1 MEKKTTG
8 ITIGMLRGITA
19 LLIGVL
25 LVFWSQSAVTYLIM
39 AIGCLFLIPGLLSLL
54 NYYRKTSPDGGR
66 RFGWSQVLG
75 IGSILF
81 GLCLIV
87 SPVFFE
93 KSLMYALGIILSYAG
108 LSEIVQLTMARQWVR
123 VPAGFYVTPVLVMLL
138 GIFILFNPIESANV
152 PFIILG
158 IGCMVYG
165 LSDMVNVIKFRQR
178 NSDATEAVVVEEDV
192 LQETPQLDE
201 NISAEG
207 K

>member
-19 LLIGVL
+19 LLIGGL

-54 NYYRKTSPDGGR
+54 AYLRNTSSEGTR
-66 RFGWSQVLG
+66 RFGWPQMLG
-75 IGSILF
+75 VGSILF

-108 LSEIVQLTMARQWVR
+108 LSEIIQLTAARQWVR
-123 VPAGFYVTPVLVMLL
+123 VPGGFYVTPVLVMLL
-138 GIFILFNPIESANV
+138 GIFILFNPIESANL

-165 LSDMVNVIKFRQR
+165 LSDMVNVLKFRRR
-178 NSDATEAVVVEEDV
+178 NSEVEEV
-192 LQETPQLDE
+192 QVVIDE
-201 NISAEG
+201 PKEYENSVEE
-207 K
+207 

>member
-8 ITIGMLRGITA
+8 ITMAMLRGIAA
-19 LLIGVL
+19 LLIGIL
-25 LVFWSQSAVTYLIM
+25 LVFWSQNAVTYLIM
-39 AIGCLFLIPGLLSLL
+39 AVGCLFLIPGLLSLL
-54 NYYRKTSPDGGR
+54 AYFRQTSPEGNR
-66 RFGWSQVLG
+66 SFGWSQVLG

-108 LSEIVQLTMARQWVR
+108 LSEIIQLTVARQWTR
-123 VPAGFYVTPVLVMLL
+123 VSVGFYVTPVLVMLV

-165 LSDMVNVIKFRQR
+165 LSDMVNVIKFRRR
-178 NSDATEAVVVEEDV
+178 NSEVEEVQVV
-192 LQETPQLDE
+192 LDEPKEQETPIE
-201 NISAEG
+201 E
-207 K
+207 

>member
-1 MEKKTTG
+1 MEKKTSGFTYA
-8 ITIGMLRGITA
+8 MLRGITA

-25 LVFWSQSAVTYLIM
+25 LVFWSQSAVLYLIM

-54 NYYRKTSPDGGR
+54 TYFRKPSLDGNR
-66 RFGWSQVLG
+66 RFGWAQVLG
-75 IGSILF
+75 VGSILF

-108 LSEIVQLTMARQWVR
+108 LSEIIQLVSARQWVR
-123 VPAGFYVTPVLVMLL
+123 VPGGFYVTPVLVMLL
-138 GIFILFNPIESANV
+138 GLFILFNPIESANL
-152 PFIILG
+152 PFILLG

-178 NSDATEAVVVEEDV
+178 NNDVEELEV
-192 LQETPQLDE
+192 VAEQEEQGHVKVE
-201 NISAEG
+201 
-207 K
+207 

>member
-8 ITIGMLRGITA
+8 ITMAMLRGIAA
-19 LLIGVL
+19 LLIGIL
-25 LVFWSQSAVTYLIM
+25 LVFWSQNAVTYLIM
-39 AIGCLFLIPGLLSLL
+39 AVGCLFLIPGLLSLL
-54 NYYRKTSPDGGR
+54 AYFRQTSPEGNR
-66 RFGWSQVLG
+66 SFGWSQVLG

-108 LSEIVQLTMARQWVR
+108 LSEIIQLTVARQWTC
-123 VPAGFYVTPVLVMLL
+123 VPAGFYVTPVLVMLV
-138 GIFILFNPIESANV
+138 GIFILFNPIESANL

-165 LSDMVNVIKFRQR
+165 LSDMVNVIKFRRR
-178 NSDATEAVVVEEDV
+178 NSDVEEV
-192 LQETPQLDE
+192 QVVLDE
-201 NISAEG
+201 PKEQESPIEG
-207 K
+207 

>member
-8 ITIGMLRGITA
+8 ITMAMLRGIAA
-19 LLIGVL
+19 LLIGIL
-25 LVFWSQSAVTYLIM
+25 LVFWSQNAVTYLIM
-39 AIGCLFLIPGLLSLL
+39 AVGCLFLIPGLLSLL
-54 NYYRKTSPDGGR
+54 AYFRQTSPEGNR
-66 RFGWSQVLG
+66 SFGWSQVLG

-93 KSLMYALGIILSYAG
+93 KSLMYALGIILSHAG
-108 LSEIVQLTMARQWVR
+108 LSEIIQLTVARQWTR
-123 VPAGFYVTPVLVMLL
+123 VPAGFYVTPVLVMLV

-165 LSDMVNVIKFRQR
+165 LSDMVNVIKFRRR
-178 NSDATEAVVVEEDV
+178 NSEVEEVQVV
-192 LQETPQLDE
+192 LDEPKEQETPIGE
-201 NISAEG
+201 
-207 K
+207 

>member
-19 LLIGVL
+19 LLIGGL

-54 NYYRKTSPDGGR
+54 AYLRNTSSEGTR
-66 RFGWSQVLG
+66 RFGWSQMLG
-75 IGSILF
+75 VGSILF

-108 LSEIVQLTMARQWVR
+108 LSEIIQLTVARQWVR
-123 VPAGFYVTPVLVMLL
+123 VPGGFYVTPVLVMLL
-138 GIFILFNPIESANV
+138 GIFILFTPIESANL

-165 LSDMVNVIKFRQR
+165 LSDMVNVIKFRHR
-178 NSDATEAVVVEEDV
+178 NSDVEEV
-192 LQETPQLDE
+192 QVVIDE
-201 NISAEG
+201 PKEQGNPVEE
-207 K
+207 

>member
-19 LLIGVL
+19 LLIGGL

-54 NYYRKTSPDGGR
+54 AYLRNTSSEGTR
-66 RFGWSQVLG
+66 RFGWSQMLG
-75 IGSILF
+75 VGSILF

-108 LSEIVQLTMARQWVR
+108 LSEIIQLTAARQWVR
-123 VPAGFYVTPVLVMLL
+123 VPGGFYVTPVLVMLV
-138 GIFILFNPIESANV
+138 GIFILFNPIESANL

-165 LSDMVNVIKFRQR
+165 LSDMVNVIKFRRR
-178 NSDATEAVVVEEDV
+178 NSDVEEV
-192 LQETPQLDE
+192 QVVIDE
-201 NISAEG
+201 PKEYEIL
-207 K
+207 

>member
-8 ITIGMLRGITA
+8 ITMAMLRGIAA
-19 LLIGVL
+19 LLIGIL
-25 LVFWSQSAVTYLIM
+25 LVFWSQNAVTYLIM
-39 AIGCLFLIPGLLSLL
+39 AVGCLFLIPGLLSLL
-54 NYYRKTSPDGGR
+54 AYFRQTSPEGNR
-66 RFGWSQVLG
+66 SFGWSQVLG

-108 LSEIVQLTMARQWVR
+108 LSEIIQLTVARQWTR
-123 VPAGFYVTPVLVMLL
+123 VPAGFYVTPVLVMLV

-165 LSDMVNVIKFRQR
+165 LSDMVNVIKFRRR
-178 NSDATEAVVVEEDV
+178 NSDVEEVQVV
-192 LQETPQLDE
+192 LDEPKEQETPIE
-201 NISAEG
+201 E
-207 K
+207 

>member
-19 LLIGVL
+19 LLIGGL

-54 NYYRKTSPDGGR
+54 AYLRNTSSEGTR
-66 RFGWSQVLG
+66 RFGWSQMLG
-75 IGSILF
+75 VGSILF

-108 LSEIVQLTMARQWVR
+108 LSEIIQLTAARQWVR
-123 VPAGFYVTPVLVMLL
+123 VPGGFYVTPVLVMLL
-138 GIFILFNPIESANV
+138 GIFILFNPIESANL

-165 LSDMVNVIKFRQR
+165 LSDMVNVIKFRRR
-178 NSDATEAVVVEEDV
+178 NSDVEEV
-192 LQETPQLDE
+192 QVVIDE
-201 NISAEG
+201 PKEYENSVEE
-207 K
+207 

>member
-8 ITIGMLRGITA
+8 ITMAMLRGIAA
-19 LLIGVL
+19 LLIGIL
-25 LVFWSQSAVTYLIM
+25 LVFWSQNAVTYLIM
-39 AIGCLFLIPGLLSLL
+39 AVGCLFLIPGLLSLL
-54 NYYRKTSPDGGR
+54 AYFRQTSPEGNR
-66 RFGWSQVLG
+66 SFGWSQVLG

-108 LSEIVQLTMARQWVR
+108 LSEIIQLTVARQWTR
-123 VPAGFYVTPVLVMLL
+123 VPAGFYVTPVLVMLV

-165 LSDMVNVIKFRQR
+165 LSDMVNVIKFRRR
-178 NSDATEAVVVEEDV
+178 NSDVEEV
-192 LQETPQLDE
+192 QVVLDE
-201 NISAEG
+201 PKEQENPIEE
-207 K
+207 

>member
-19 LLIGVL
+19 LLIGGL

-54 NYYRKTSPDGGR
+54 AYLRNTSSEGIR
-66 RFGWSQVLG
+66 RFGWSQMLG
-75 IGSILF
+75 VGSILF

-108 LSEIVQLTMARQWVR
+108 LSEIIQLTAARQWVR
-123 VPAGFYVTPVLVMLL
+123 VPGGFYVTPVLVMLL
-138 GIFILFNPIESANV
+138 GIFILFNPIESANL

-165 LSDMVNVIKFRQR
+165 LSDMVNVIKFRRR
-178 NSDATEAVVVEEDV
+178 NSDVEEV
-192 LQETPQLDE
+192 QVVIDE
-201 NISAEG
+201 PKEYENSVEE
-207 K
+207 

>member
-8 ITIGMLRGITA
+8 ITMAMLRGIAA
-19 LLIGVL
+19 LLIGIL
-25 LVFWSQSAVTYLIM
+25 LVFWSQNAVTYLIM
-39 AIGCLFLIPGLLSLL
+39 AVGCLFLIPGLLSLL
-54 NYYRKTSPDGGR
+54 AYFRQTSPEGNR
-66 RFGWSQVLG
+66 SFGWSQVLG

-108 LSEIVQLTMARQWVR
+108 LSEIIQLTVVRQWTR
-123 VPAGFYVTPVLVMLL
+123 VPAGFYVTPVLVMLV

-158 IGCMVYG
+158 VGCMVYG
-165 LSDMVNVIKFRQR
+165 LSDMVNVIKFRRR
-178 NSDATEAVVVEEDV
+178 NSEVEEV
-192 LQETPQLDE
+192 QVVLDE
-201 NISAEG
+201 PKEQENPIGE
-207 K
+207 

>member
-19 LLIGVL
+19 LLIGGL

-54 NYYRKTSPDGGR
+54 AYLRNTSSEGTR
-66 RFGWSQVLG
+66 RFGWSQMLG
-75 IGSILF
+75 VGSILF

-108 LSEIVQLTMARQWVR
+108 LSEIIQLTAARQWVR
-123 VPAGFYVTPVLVMLL
+123 VPGGFYVTPVLVMLL
-138 GIFILFNPIESANV
+138 GIFILFNPIESANL

-165 LSDMVNVIKFRQR
+165 LSDMVNVIKFRRR
-178 NSDATEAVVVEEDV
+178 NSDVEEV
-192 LQETPQLDE
+192 QVVIDE
-201 NISAEG
+201 PKEYENSVE
-207 K
+207 

>member
-8 ITIGMLRGITA
+8 ITMAMLRGIAA
-19 LLIGVL
+19 LLIGIL
-25 LVFWSQSAVTYLIM
+25 LVFWSQNAVMYLIM
-39 AIGCLFLIPGLLSLL
+39 AVGCLFLIPGLLSLL
-54 NYYRKTSPDGGR
+54 AYFRQTSPEGNR
-66 RFGWSQVLG
+66 SFGWSQVLG

-108 LSEIVQLTMARQWVR
+108 LSEIIQLTVARQWTR
-123 VPAGFYVTPVLVMLL
+123 VPAGFYVTPVLVMLV

-165 LSDMVNVIKFRQR
+165 LSDMVNVIKFRRR
-178 NSDATEAVVVEEDV
+178 NSDVEEVQVV
-192 LQETPQLDE
+192 LDEPKEQETPME
-201 NISAEG
+201 E
-207 K
+207 

>member
-8 ITIGMLRGITA
+8 ITMAMLRGIAA
-19 LLIGVL
+19 LLIGIL
-25 LVFWSQSAVTYLIM
+25 LVFWSQNAVTYLIM
-39 AIGCLFLIPGLLSLL
+39 AVGCLFLIPGLLSLL
-54 NYYRKTSPDGGR
+54 AYFRQTSPEGNR
-66 RFGWSQVLG
+66 SFGWSQVLG

-108 LSEIVQLTMARQWVR
+108 LSEIIQLTVARQWTR
-123 VPAGFYVTPVLVMLL
+123 VPAGFYVTPVLVMLV

-152 PFIILG
+152 SFIILG

-165 LSDMVNVIKFRQR
+165 LSDMVNVIKFRRR
-178 NSDATEAVVVEEDV
+178 NSEVEEV
-192 LQETPQLDE
+192 QVVLDE
-201 NISAEG
+201 PKEQENPIGE
-207 K
+207 

>member
-8 ITIGMLRGITA
+8 ITMAMLRGIAA
-19 LLIGVL
+19 LLIGIL
-25 LVFWSQSAVTYLIM
+25 LVFWSQNAVTYLIM
-39 AIGCLFLIPGLLSLL
+39 AVGCLFLIPGLLSLL
-54 NYYRKTSPDGGR
+54 AYFRQTSPEGNR
-66 RFGWSQVLG
+66 SFGWSQVLG

-108 LSEIVQLTMARQWVR
+108 LSEIIQLTVARQWTR
-123 VPAGFYVTPVLVMLL
+123 VPAGFYVTPVLVMLV
-138 GIFILFNPIESANV
+138 GIFILFNPIESANL

-165 LSDMVNVIKFRQR
+165 LSDMVNVIKFRRR
-178 NSDATEAVVVEEDV
+178 NSDVEEV
-192 LQETPQLDE
+192 QVVLDE
-201 NISAEG
+201 PKEQENPIGE
-207 K
+207 

>member
-8 ITIGMLRGITA
+8 ITMAMLRGIAA
-19 LLIGVL
+19 LLIGIL
-25 LVFWSQSAVTYLIM
+25 LVFWSQNAVTYLIM
-39 AIGCLFLIPGLLSLL
+39 AVGCLFLIPGLLSLL
-54 NYYRKTSPDGGR
+54 AYFRQTSPEGNR
-66 RFGWSQVLG
+66 SFGWSQVLG

-108 LSEIVQLTMARQWVR
+108 LSEIIQLTVARQWTR
-123 VPAGFYVTPVLVMLL
+123 VPAGFYVTPVLVMLV
-138 GIFILFNPIESANV
+138 GIFILFNPIESANL

-165 LSDMVNVIKFRQR
+165 LSDMVNVIKFRRR
-178 NSDATEAVVVEEDV
+178 NSEVEEV
-192 LQETPQLDE
+192 QVVLDE
-201 NISAEG
+201 PKEQENPIGE
-207 K
+207 

>member
-8 ITIGMLRGITA
+8 ITMAMLRGIAA
-19 LLIGVL
+19 LLIGIL
-25 LVFWSQSAVTYLIM
+25 LVFWSQNAVTYLIM
-39 AIGCLFLIPGLLSLL
+39 TVGCLFLIPGLLSLL
-54 NYYRKTSPDGGR
+54 AYFRQTSPEGNR
-66 RFGWSQVLG
+66 SFGWSQVLG

-108 LSEIVQLTMARQWVR
+108 LSEIIQLTVARQWTR
-123 VPAGFYVTPVLVMLL
+123 VPVGFYVTPVLVMLV

-165 LSDMVNVIKFRQR
+165 LSDMVNVIKFRRR
-178 NSDATEAVVVEEDV
+178 NSEVEEVQVV
-192 LQETPQLDE
+192 LDEPKEQETPIE
-201 NISAEG
+201 E
-207 K
+207 

>member
-8 ITIGMLRGITA
+8 ITMAMLRGIAA
-19 LLIGVL
+19 LLIGIL
-25 LVFWSQSAVTYLIM
+25 LVFWSQNAVTYLIM
-39 AIGCLFLIPGLLSLL
+39 AVGCLFLIPGLLSLL
-54 NYYRKTSPDGGR
+54 AYFRQTSPEGNR
-66 RFGWSQVLG
+66 SFGWSQVLG

-108 LSEIVQLTMARQWVR
+108 LSEIIQLTVARQWTR
-123 VPAGFYVTPVLVMLL
+123 VPVGFYVTPVLVMLV

-165 LSDMVNVIKFRQR
+165 LSDMVNVIKFRRR
-178 NSDATEAVVVEEDV
+178 NSDVEEVQVV
-192 LQETPQLDE
+192 LDEPKEQETP
-201 NISAEG
+201 IEG
-207 K
+207 

>member
-8 ITIGMLRGITA
+8 ITMAMLRGIAA
-19 LLIGVL
+19 LLIGIL
-25 LVFWSQSAVTYLIM
+25 LVFWSQNAVMYLIM
-39 AIGCLFLIPGLLSLL
+39 AVGCLFLIPGLLSLL
-54 NYYRKTSPDGGR
+54 AYFRQTSPEGNR
-66 RFGWSQVLG
+66 SFGWSQVLG

-108 LSEIVQLTMARQWVR
+108 LSEIIQLTVARQWTR
-123 VPAGFYVTPVLVMLL
+123 VPVGFYVTPVLVMLV

-165 LSDMVNVIKFRQR
+165 LSDMVNVIKFRRR
-178 NSDATEAVVVEEDV
+178 NSDVEEVQVV
-192 LQETPQLDE
+192 LDEPKEQETPIE
-201 NISAEG
+201 E
-207 K
+207 